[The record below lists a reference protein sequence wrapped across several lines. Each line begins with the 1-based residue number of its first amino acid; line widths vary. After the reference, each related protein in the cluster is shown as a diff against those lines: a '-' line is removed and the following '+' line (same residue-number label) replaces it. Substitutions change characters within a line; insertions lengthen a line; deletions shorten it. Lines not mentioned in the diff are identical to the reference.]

1 MDIDDINLQDLKKY
15 RPDLFEDLKQE
26 VYLGELRL
34 TKDDIISL
42 IEPLSDNIKN
52 HLKPYL
58 PKLRTMTYNDIVD
71 MENDIIDEISEQ
83 LLNEFEELEHIV
95 GLRPKR
101 KVKYVPKPVPVINDN
116 LESSE
121 EETKLDLLIATLE
134 DLKKHRP
141 DLCDLLYDEFLKAL
155 PLDTSKTPNNSEEEK
170 EKVVNEINGVK
181 KGDAIRWNYTKEEG
195 IVIGFEE
202 EDGISNII
210 VRRFNGTKVLF
221 ENDPK
226 LFTILEGKEKEGVI
240 SKREKYIAESKERK
254 ETGRAIFPKKQQKTK
269 TIYDGVMYNEPT
281 RRGSKLKVGDHIR
294 FKLTRGFG
302 VVKGFMRRGGL
313 DRIVMG
319 KNEGLPE
326 SIIDNPEAYE
336 IVDAKPKQGM
346 SPNKTTAS
354 SNTAKSKYFPSQKM
368 EVRKAS
374 VGDTVQRKSDGLI
387 GKVVEIKKLGYGI
400 EKLILE
406 LKDGSQSGVFNDT
419 SMYYVL
425 TDQ

>member
-1 MDIDDINLQDLKKY
+1 MDIDNISIEDLKKY

-71 MENDIIDEISEQ
+71 MENDIVDEISEQ
-83 LLNEFEELEHIV
+83 LLNEFEELEQIV

-101 KVKYVPKPVPVINDN
+101 KVKYVPKAVPVTNET
-116 LESSE
+116 LEPSE
-121 EETKLDLLIATLE
+121 EETKLDLLIASLE

-141 DLCDLLYDEFLKAL
+141 DLCDLLYDEFLKDH
-155 PLDTSKTPNNSEEEK
+155 PLDTPQAHKDTEEEK
-170 EKVVNEINGVK
+170 EEVVNDINGVK

-210 VRRFNGTKVLF
+210 VRRYNGTKVLF

-226 LFTILEGKEKEGVI
+226 LFTILEGVEKDKVI
-240 SKREKYIAESKERK
+240 SKREHYIAESKEK
-254 ETGRAIFPKKQQKTK
+254 KDTGRAFIPKKPQKTK

-294 FKLTRGFG
+294 FKLTKGFG

-319 KNEGLPE
+319 KSEGLPE

-336 IVDAKPKQGM
+336 IVDAKPKQDT

-354 SNTAKSKYFPSQKM
+354 SNSAKSKYFPRRKM
-368 EVRKAS
+368 EVRKANI
-374 VGDTVQRKSDGLI
+374 GDTVQRKSDGLI
-387 GKVVEIKKLGYGI
+387 GKVVEIRNLGYGI
-400 EKLILE
+400 EKLILQ
-406 LKDGSQSGVFNDT
+406 LKDGSESGVFNET
-419 SMYYVL
+419 SLYYVL
-425 TDQ
+425 TD

>member
-1 MDIDDINLQDLKKY
+1 MNIDNISIEDLKKY

-52 HLKPYL
+52 HLNPYL

-71 MENDIIDEISEQ
+71 MENDIVDEISEQ
-83 LLNEFEELEHIV
+83 LLNEFEELEQIV

-101 KVKYVPKPVPVINDN
+101 KVKYVPKPVPVTNDTV
-116 LESSE
+116 EPSE
-121 EETKLDLLIATLE
+121 EETKLDLLIASLE

-141 DLCDLLYDEFLKAL
+141 DLCDLLYDEFLKAH
-155 PLDTSKTPNNSEEEK
+155 PLDTPKTPNKSEEGGK
-170 EKVVNEINGVK
+170 DVVNEINGVK
-181 KGDAIRWNYTKEEG
+181 RGDAIRWNYTKEEG

-226 LFTILEGKEKEGVI
+226 LFTILEGVEKDKII
-240 SKREKYIAESKERK
+240 SKREKYIAESKEK
-254 ETGRAIFPKKQQKTK
+254 KDTGRAFIPKKPQKTK
-269 TIYDGVMYNEPT
+269 IIYDGVMYNEPT

-294 FKLTRGFG
+294 FKLTKGLG

-313 DRIVMG
+313 DWIVMG
-319 KNEGLPE
+319 KSEGLPE
-326 SIIDNPEAYE
+326 LIIDNPEAYE
-336 IVDAKPKQGM
+336 IVDIKPKQEI
-346 SPNKTTAS
+346 SPNKTTVS
-354 SNTAKSKYFPSQKM
+354 SKTAKSKYFPSRKM

-374 VGDTVQRKSDGLI
+374 IGDTVQRKSDGLI
-387 GKVVEIKKLGYGI
+387 GKVVEIKKLNYGI
-400 EKLILE
+400 EKLVLE
-406 LKDGSQSGVFNDT
+406 LNDGSQSGVFNDT

-425 TDQ
+425 LDQ

>member
-1 MDIDDINLQDLKKY
+1 MDIDNISIEDLKKY

-58 PKLRTMTYNDIVD
+58 PKLHTMTYNDIVD
-71 MENDIIDEISEQ
+71 MENDIVDEISEQ
-83 LLNEFEELEHIV
+83 LLNEFEELEQIV

-101 KVKYVPKPVPVINDN
+101 KVKYVPKPVPVTNET
-116 LESSE
+116 LEPSE
-121 EETKLDLLIATLE
+121 EEIKLDLLIASLE

-141 DLCDLLYDEFLKAL
+141 DLCDLLYDEFLKAY
-155 PLDTSKTPNNSEEEK
+155 PLDTPKAPNKSEEKDE
-170 EKVVNEINGVK
+170 EVVNEINGVK

-210 VRRFNGTKVLF
+210 VRRYNGTKVLF

-226 LFTILEGKEKEGVI
+226 LFTILEGVEKDKVI
-240 SKREKYIAESKERK
+240 SKRENYIAESKEK
-254 ETGRAIFPKKQQKTK
+254 KDTGRAFIPKKPQKTK

-294 FKLTRGFG
+294 FKLTKGFG

-319 KNEGLPE
+319 KSEGLPE

-336 IVDAKPKQGM
+336 IVDAKPKQDT

-354 SNTAKSKYFPSQKM
+354 SNSAKSKYFPRRKM
-368 EVRKAS
+368 EVRKANI
-374 VGDTVQRKSDGLI
+374 GDTVQRKSDGLI
-387 GKVVEIKKLGYGI
+387 GKVVEIRNLGYGI
-400 EKLILE
+400 EKLILQ
-406 LKDGSQSGVFNDT
+406 LKDGSESGVFNET
-419 SMYYVL
+419 SLYYVL
-425 TDQ
+425 TD

>member
-1 MDIDDINLQDLKKY
+1 MNVDNISIQDLKKY

-52 HLKPYL
+52 HLNPYL
-58 PKLRTMTYNDIVD
+58 PKLRSMTYNDIVD
-71 MENDIIDEISEQ
+71 MENDIVDEISEQ

-101 KVKYVPKPVPVINDN
+101 KVKYVPKPVTVINDT
-116 LESSE
+116 LEPSE

-141 DLCDLLYDEFLKAL
+141 DLCDLLYDEFLKDH
-155 PLDTSKTPNNSEEEK
+155 PLDTPQAHEDAEEEK
-170 EKVVNEINGVK
+170 KEVVNEINGVK

-226 LFTILEGKEKEGVI
+226 LFTILEGKEKDGVI
-240 SKREKYIAESKERK
+240 TKRGKYIAESKEK
-254 ETGRAIFPKKQQKTK
+254 KDTGRAFIPKKPQRTK
-269 TIYDGVMYNEPT
+269 TIYDGVMYYEPT

-294 FKLTRGFG
+294 FKLTKGFG

-319 KNEGLPE
+319 KSEGLPE

-336 IVDAKPKQGM
+336 IVDAKPKKGI
-346 SPNKTTAS
+346 SSNKTTTS
-354 SNTAKSKYFPSQKM
+354 SITAKSKYFPSREM

-374 VGDTVQRKSDGLI
+374 IGDTVQRKSDGLI

-400 EKLILE
+400 ERLILE

-425 TDQ
+425 IDQ